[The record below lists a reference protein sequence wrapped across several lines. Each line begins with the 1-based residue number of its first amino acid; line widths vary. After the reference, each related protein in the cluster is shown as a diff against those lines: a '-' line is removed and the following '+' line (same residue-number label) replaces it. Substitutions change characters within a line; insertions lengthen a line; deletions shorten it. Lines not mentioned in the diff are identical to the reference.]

1 MKRTIH
7 STAIVSPK
15 AELDEGVVIGPY
27 SIIED
32 EVCIGKNTVIG
43 AYVRVFNFV
52 EIGEDCK
59 IYENS
64 VLGREP
70 QDHAFRGE
78 ETKVIIGDRTIIRE
92 NVTIN
97 RATSEGQAT
106 VIGQDTFLMEGVHIG
121 HNVKIGN
128 YVTVANKSGLAGYC
142 EVGDFANLGGMVGVH
157 QFTKIGKLCM
167 VGGLSKVVKDIP
179 PFTLADG
186 RPARIYGINKVGL
199 QRAGFN
205 AMQRKQIKEIYKK
218 LYHDNLPLRQAVEM
232 IRKENIDDVIVVE
245 IVKFFDNS
253 QRGLAPW
260 PHGHVSFGDV
270 GE

>member
-1 MKRTIH
+1 
-7 STAIVSPK
+7 
-15 AELDEGVVIGPY
+15 
-27 SIIED
+27 
-32 EVCIGKNTVIG
+32 
-43 AYVRVFNFV
+43 
-52 EIGEDCK
+52 
-59 IYENS
+59 
-64 VLGREP
+64 
-70 QDHAFRGE
+70 
-78 ETKVIIGDRTIIRE
+78 
-92 NVTIN
+92 
-97 RATSEGQAT
+97 
-106 VIGQDTFLMEGVHIG
+106 MEGVHIG

-232 IRKENIDDVIVVE
+232 IRKENIDDAIVAEV
-245 IVKFFDNS
+245 VKFFDNS

-260 PHGHVSFGDV
+260 PQGHVSFGDV

>member
-92 NVTIN
+92 NGDHKS
-97 RATSEGQAT
+97 RHKRGSGD
-106 VIGQDTFLMEGVHIG
+106 GYRSRHIS
-121 HNVKIGN
+121 N
-128 YVTVANKSGLAGYC
+128 
-142 EVGDFANLGGMVGVH
+142 
-157 QFTKIGKLCM
+157 
-167 VGGLSKVVKDIP
+167 
-179 PFTLADG
+179 G
-186 RPARIYGINKVGL
+186 RRTH
-199 QRAGFN
+199 RT
-205 AMQRKQIKEIYKK
+205 
-218 LYHDNLPLRQAVEM
+218 
-232 IRKENIDDVIVVE
+232 
-245 IVKFFDNS
+245 
-253 QRGLAPW
+253 
-260 PHGHVSFGDV
+260 
-270 GE
+270 